1 MTASRFPRASRGFSM
16 VELMVAMAIGLIGV
30 VIIFQVF
37 ETSEGVRRTT
47 VSGGDAQQNGAIAL
61 YSMEHDLRNGG
72 MGLNDTAYAGC
83 NVVGSDSARSTP
95 AFPTAGNTMVL
106 APVQITPGADALTP
120 DKIAVFYGSQNQI
133 ANSTTLVANMTS
145 PTSPLIVQTRF
156 GYRPGDLLLLNQPGS
171 GFNCVLMEVTG
182 LPASPSNEVDHDTAT
197 YTLTAGASVGSRF
210 NPAGGMGVTYGGV
223 NTSNVTR
230 IYNLGNLHDD
240 LNFPTSQNVTVPVYN
255 RYVITNNTLTVQNS
269 FVVSGG
275 VPVVNAVADNIV
287 HMRADYGLDDGAGV
301 GNTANDGIVDEYVSD
316 VSGIP
321 NWPQVV
327 VAIRVAVVA
336 RSSFPEKPS
345 TGIASDPCDAT
356 TAAPT
361 WSGDTGGARSFD
373 LSAASDW
380 KCYRYRVFETTV
392 PLRNWLWKS
401 S

>member
-1 MTASRFPRASRGFSM
+1 MIASTFARASRGFSM

-37 ETSEGVRRTT
+37 ETSEGVRRST

-61 YSMEHDLRNGG
+61 YTMEHDLRNGG

-95 AFPTAGNTMVL
+95 NFPTAGNTMVL

-120 DKIAVFYGSQNQI
+120 DKISVFYGSQNQI
-133 ANSTTLVANMTS
+133 ANATTLVANMTS
-145 PTSPLIVQTRF
+145 PTSPLVVQTRF

-171 GFNCVLMEVTG
+171 GLNCVFMEVTG
-182 LPASPSNEVDHDTAT
+182 LPGTPSNEVDHDTAT
-197 YTLTAGASVGSRF
+197 YTLTSGASVASRF

-230 IYNLGNLHDD
+230 VYNLGNLHDD

-255 RYVITNNTLTVQNS
+255 TYAIANNTLTVQNA

-275 VPVVNAVADNIV
+275 VPAVNSVADNIV
-287 HMRADYGLDDGAGV
+287 HMRADYGLDDGALG
-301 GNTANDGIVDEYVSD
+301 GTANDGIVDEYVSD

-327 VAIRVAVVA
+327 VAVRVAIVA

-345 TGIASDPCDAT
+345 GGAGAPCDTT

-361 WSGDTGGARSFD
+361 WSGNTGGTRAFD
-373 LSAASDW
+373 LSSNSEW